1 MVHPA
6 GNGNREPWPLL
17 LTTPRRSRSSS
28 ATGGPDN
35 NQLRTDDLPAPLK
48 RSGSPSRSCRQHFF
62 SAPTWRSTKRDSI
75 ATEYASCTR
84 APTIRSP
91 DAQAQD
97 AAMQQMLKLVAAPE

>member
-1 MVHPA
+1 MATFAYNTEAEPFLL
-6 GNGNREPWPLL
+6 GNRWSRQQPVAY
-17 LTTPRRSRSSS
+17 RRFAS
-28 ATGGPDN
+28 AAEAV
-35 NQLRTDDLPAPLK
+35 RFAIEELPPA
-48 RSGSPSRSCRQHFF
+48 FF

-97 AAMQQMLKLVAAPE
+97 AAMQQMLKLVAAPESEMN